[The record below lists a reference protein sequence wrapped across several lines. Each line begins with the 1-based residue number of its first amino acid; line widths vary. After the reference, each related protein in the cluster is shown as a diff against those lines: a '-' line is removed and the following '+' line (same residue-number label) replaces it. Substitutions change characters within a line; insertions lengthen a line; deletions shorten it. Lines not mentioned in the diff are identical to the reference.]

1 MTSLTDKITLVT
13 GASRGI
19 GRAIA
24 LRFAQEGADLII
36 TARSQQELN
45 TLRTE
50 IEAMGRRCLSVPAD
64 LRQPAAINSLV
75 EQALETFGQI
85 DILINNAG
93 VGDWKPVTEFTL
105 AEFDQIFDVNMRAV
119 FCLTQAV
126 LPQMVNR
133 AEGHI
138 INIASTSGR
147 WAYPGG
153 TVYCASKFAVVGFNE
168 ALAKELRPTGVRVT
182 ALCPGQVNTYIGGSG
197 PEEWVDGMLNGDDV
211 AALAIQAVTL
221 PPHAIVTEMVLWPRA
236 EEF

>member
-24 LRFAQEGADLII
+24 LCFAQEGADLII
-36 TARSQQELN
+36 TARNQQELN

-64 LRQPAAINSLV
+64 LCQPAEINNLV
-75 EQALETFGQI
+75 EQALETFGRI

-93 VGDWKPVTEFTL
+93 IGDWKPITEFTL
-105 AEFDQIFDVNMRAV
+105 AEYDQIFDVNVRAV
-119 FCLTQAV
+119 FWLTQAV
-126 LPQMVNR
+126 LPQMISR
-133 AEGHI
+133 GAGHV
-138 INIASTSGR
+138 INVASASGR

-197 PEEWVDGMLNGDDV
+197 PEEWVDGMLNGEDV
-211 AALAIQAVTL
+211 AALALQAVTL

>member
-119 FCLTQAV
+119 FWLTQAV

>member
-1 MTSLTDKITLVT
+1 MTSLTGKITLVT

-45 TLRTE
+45 ALRTQ

-75 EQALETFGQI
+75 EQALETFGRI

-105 AEFDQIFDVNMRAV
+105 AEYDQIFDVNVRAI
-119 FCLTQAV
+119 FWLTQAV
-126 LPQMVNR
+126 LPQMINR

-138 INIASTSGR
+138 INIASASGR

-197 PEEWVDGMLNGDDV
+197 PEEWVDGMLNGEDV
-211 AALAIQAVTL
+211 AALALQAVML

>member
-1 MTSLTDKITLVT
+1 MTSLTGKITLVT

-24 LRFAQEGADLII
+24 LLFAQEGADLII
-36 TARSQQELN
+36 TARNQQELN

-64 LRQPAAINSLV
+64 LCQPDEINNLV
-75 EQALETFGQI
+75 EQVLETFGRI

-93 VGDWKPVTEFTL
+93 IGDWKPITEFTL
-105 AEFDQIFDVNMRAV
+105 AEYDQIFDVNVRAV
-119 FCLTQAV
+119 FWLTQAV
-126 LPQMVNR
+126 LPQMISR
-133 AEGHI
+133 GEGHI
-138 INIASTSGR
+138 INVASASGR

-197 PEEWVDGMLNGDDV
+197 PEEWVDGMLNGEDV
-211 AALAIQAVTL
+211 AALALQAVTL